1 LFFGYHL
8 LWPESFDGA
17 FDVRSALIAMA
28 AAVLLFKFKRSVMEV
43 IGLCALVGLAV
54 KLIPL

>member
-1 LFFGYHL
+1 
-8 LWPESFDGA
+8 LWPEGFAGA
-17 FDVRSALIAMA
+17 FDVRSALIAVGA
-28 AAVLLFKFKRSVMEV
+28 ALMLFKFKRSVMDV